1 MRRRFLIPIILL
13 ILLGVTA
20 AINAERIV
28 LTIAGYLA
36 KSRTDVGPN
45 HSISWESA
53 PTPAPGT
60 GTGKPQPPNIVLILA
75 DDMGWNDVSFYG
87 GDSTV
92 TTPNLDTIAAQ
103 GVTLTRGY
111 AGNATCAPSRA
122 ALMTGRYPTRFG
134 FEFTPTPPGM
144 MQLAQLASLAGID
157 NGKMRP
163 RLIYPEAESVDYDD
177 MGMPGSELTV
187 AELLQSR
194 GYHTA
199 HIGKWHLGRG
209 PGMMPQDQGF
219 DESLLMASG
228 LYLPEDHPDVVNAK
242 QDFDQIDQFL
252 WAAMQY
258 AVAFNGQPAM
268 EPRGYLTDYF
278 TDSAVQVIAANRHR
292 PFFLYL
298 AHWAPHTPLQATKAD
313 YAAVAHLETH
323 RERVYAAMI
332 LALDRS
338 VGRVMAALKANGLDD
353 NTLVIFSSDNGGAD
367 YIGLPNINAPL
378 RGWKQTLF
386 EGGIRVPFLA
396 RWPGRIPAG
405 SLFDQPVH
413 HFDVFATAA
422 EAAGAALPADRT
434 IDGVSLLPFLTGQRS
449 DAPHKALFWRSGA
462 SQTAVV
468 DGWKLNISDPP
479 GKAWLFDMRND
490 PTERNN
496 LAELHPDKVKELI
509 AALNAHNAEQAPPAW
524 QALIANPVNIDKD
537 LSQPDAE
544 DDEYVYWSN

>member
-1 MRRRFLIPIILL
+1 MRRRFLIPTILL
-13 ILLGVTA
+13 ILIGVTA

-28 LTIAGYLA
+28 LTVAGYLA

-53 PTPAPGT
+53 PTPTADT
-60 GTGKPQPPNIVLILA
+60 SKPQPPNIVLILA

-92 TTPNLDTIAAQ
+92 TTPNLDAIAAQ

-144 MQLAQLASLAGID
+144 MQLAKLASLAGVD
-157 NGKMRP
+157 KGKMRP

-177 MGMPGSELTV
+177 MGMPSSELTV
-187 AELLQSR
+187 AELLQSK
-194 GYHTA
+194 GYHTV

-258 AVAFNGQPAM
+258 AVSFNGQPAM

-278 TDSAVQVIAANRHR
+278 SDSAVQVIAANRDR

-332 LALDRS
+332 LALDRG

-405 SLFDQPVH
+405 SVFDQPVH

-422 EAAGAALPADRT
+422 EAAGAALPTDRT
-434 IDGVSLLPFLTGQRS
+434 IDGVNLLPFLSGQRS

-462 SQTAVV
+462 SQTAMV

-479 GKAWLFDMRND
+479 GKAWLFDMGND

-496 LAELHPDKVKELI
+496 LAEQHPDKVKELM
-509 AALNAHNAEQAPPAW
+509 AALRAHNAEQAPPAW
-524 QALIANPVNIDKD
+524 EALIANPVNIDKD
-537 LSQPDAE
+537 LSQPDDE

>member
-496 LAELHPDKVKELI
+496 LAELHPDKVKELM